1 MVAAMTV
8 LIGLAVFCVLA
19 YGFLGEREQW
29 DPEEQEGVLGRLKK
43 RRERLLRAI
52 KDLETERE
60 SGKLSE
66 DEFTTFRNDMKL
78 RAIRATRDL
87 DRVRGLRVRNIA
99 RRRGG
104 IPPSRR
110 KHIEELVKEASKRY
124 LLAGAEAPLPGPRK
138 GSD

>member
-8 LIGLAVFCVLA
+8 LVGLAVLCVLA
-19 YGFLGEREQW
+19 YGFLGEREAW

-52 KDLETERE
+52 KDLEIERE
-60 SGKLSE
+60 SGKVSE
-66 DEFTTFRNDMKL
+66 DEFAALRNDLKL

-87 DRVRGLRVRNIA
+87 DRVRTLRVRNIA

-104 IPPSRR
+104 IAPSRR
-110 KHIEELVKEASKRY
+110 KQIEELVKEASKRY
-124 LLAGAEAPLPGPRK
+124 LVAGAGAPEPK
-138 GSD
+138 EGSA